1 MIRFEHVKDLL
12 ETAQKIE
19 IGAAERYREFAE
31 IADTEN
37 PEIAALF
44 NRLAEEEQI
53 HEKNV
58 LQLAEEASV
67 NLSDPPASD
76 QHAPP
81 RDNENT
87 IQGINSLYKILAAAV
102 KREELAF
109 EVYSQIAASSDND
122 DVCDYAERLAKEEL
136 GHAALLR
143 AMRRR
148 VYHEHK
154 AQAINSL
161 PAPDKIDSVEEF
173 LITAYALEKS
183 LSTYIKNISD
193 PGLDMSTCKEHSELI
208 TSQLMDDISGSTK
221 STDSDINKLD
231 NLSNQI
237 SLSDTTA
244 FTLDNLLAE
253 CESAY
258 EYYDSFVLKT
268 VNEEIMNKALSLAS
282 KTLTQLILLQE
293 IKNHIIDK

>member
-1 MIRFEHVKDLL
+1 MIQFEHVKDLL

-19 IGAAERYREFAE
+19 IGAAERYREYAE

-44 NRLAEEEQI
+44 NRLAEEEQK
-53 HEKNV
+53 HEECV
-58 LQLAEEASV
+58 IQLAEEASV
-67 NLSDPPASD
+67 NLSDSPAPD
-76 QHAPP
+76 QQTPS
-81 RDNENT
+81 RENENT
-87 IQGINSLYKILAAAV
+87 TTDNNSLYKILAAAV
-102 KREELAF
+102 EREDLAF
-109 EVYSQIAASSDND
+109 EIYSQIAASSNND
-122 DVCDYAERLAKEEL
+122 DVCHYAERLAKEEL

-154 AQAINSL
+154 AQTINSL
-161 PAPDKIDSVEEF
+161 PAPDKLDTVEEF

-183 LSTYIKNISD
+183 LSTCIENISD

-208 TSQLMDDISGSTK
+208 INQLRDDISRSTR

-231 NLSNQI
+231 KLSNQI
-237 SLSDTTA
+237 SLSDTTV
-244 FTLDNLLAE
+244 FTLNNLLAE

-258 EYYDSFVLKT
+258 EYYDSFILKT
-268 VNEEIMNKALSLAS
+268 GDEEIMNEALFLAS
-282 KTLTQLILLQE
+282 QTLIQLVLLKE
-293 IKNHIIDK
+293 IKNNIND